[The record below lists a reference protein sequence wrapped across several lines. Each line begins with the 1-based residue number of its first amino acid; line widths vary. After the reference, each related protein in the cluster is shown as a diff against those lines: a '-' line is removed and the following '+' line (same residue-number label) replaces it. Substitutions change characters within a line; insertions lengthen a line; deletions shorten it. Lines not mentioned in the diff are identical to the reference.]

1 MEENTKKIIIRIMN
15 TISLIGNIGTIFL
28 ISALNILAKFADE
41 IPELSELSQTL
52 SNSKVSILQ
61 QGIILGIC
69 IILSIINLILSKDIQ
84 KNESKIVFMMAISM
98 MMGSIY
104 NIIAGFV
111 CTIIIYKN
119 KKRRGKRRA

>member
-28 ISALNILAKFADE
+28 ISALNILAKFTDQ
-41 IPELSELSQTL
+41 IPELSELSQII

-69 IILSIINLILSKDIQ
+69 IILSIVNLILSKDIQ

-98 MMGSIY
+98 MIGSIY

-111 CTIIIYKN
+111 CTIIIYKK
-119 KKRRGKRRA
+119 KKRRRKGRA